1 LQEVKGLLGKNVVK
15 GKGESV
21 MKVVRKRGIKVE
33 ELKLAFAGLGAWEPV
48 SMKGLENTPKT
59 VAILGA

>member
-1 LQEVKGLLGKNVVK
+1 LQEVKGLLGKKVVTRQ
-15 GKGESV
+15 GESL

-33 ELKLAFAGLGAWEPV
+33 ELKLAFAGIGAWGTV
-48 SMKGLENTPKT
+48 SMKGLDKIPKT